1 MSRNDE
7 VADRF
12 EEFAAR
18 LEATGVEYK
27 PQSYRRAAE
36 NVRAHTESVESLVAG
51 DGEGVAAIEGVGEA
65 LAAKIVE
72 YVETGDIA
80 ELEELRAELPVE
92 MGALTNVEGVG
103 PKTVGTLY
111 DELGVEDLDD
121 LETAASEEWIREIG
135 GFGATSEEN
144 IRSGIE
150 FAREAN
156 ERSLLG
162 DARPLGEELKE
173 YVADG
178 ADGAVERCELAGSL
192 RRWRETIG
200 DVDLLVASDDPEAV
214 VERFTAWD
222 RAETVIEAGTSK
234 ASLRANGV
242 RMDLR
247 VVVPEEFGSA
257 LQYFTGSRD
266 HNIGVRNRAIERDLK
281 VNEYGVFD
289 VSERRSD
296 GPSDSSDDVSDG
308 EDPDAGERTDGSRTS
323 SDQRSDGRQRVGER
337 VAGETEAGMY
347 EAVGLPHIPPEL
359 REDSGEID
367 AAVAGEL
374 PDLVDADAARGDL
387 HVHTEWSDGKC
398 GIEEMIA
405 GAAEFGH
412 EYLAITDH
420 ASGPGIVAD
429 TGLSDDDLREQ
440 RDAIEDAAAAVDA
453 DIEVLRGVEANIDA
467 DGGVSVGERVL
478 DDLDLVVASPHSGL
492 DGDGT
497 DRIVAAIEH
506 PSVDVI
512 GHPTGRYLNR
522 RPGHELDFERVATA
536 AAEHGVAL
544 EVNAN
549 PQRLD
554 LSGGAVRTAIEA
566 GATIVIDTDAHRP
579 ANYELLRYGVHT
591 ARRGWAE
598 ADDVLNARDS
608 DGLRAFLAD

>member
-7 VADRF
+7 IADRF
-12 EEFAAR
+12 EEFADR

-36 NVRAHTESVESLVAG
+36 NVRAHPESVESLVADG
-51 DGEGVAAIEGVGEA
+51 GEGVEAIEGVGEA

-72 YVETGDIA
+72 YVEAGEIE
-80 ELEELRAELPVE
+80 ELEELRAELPVD
-92 MGALTNVEGVG
+92 MAALTSVEGVG

-121 LETAASEEWIREIG
+121 LEAAAREERIREIS

-144 IRSGIE
+144 ILAGIE
-150 FAREAN
+150 FARQAN

-162 DARPLGEELKE
+162 DARPLGEELLE

-178 ADGAVERCELAGSL
+178 ASGAVERCELAGSL

-200 DVDLLVASDDPEAV
+200 DVDLLVASDDPETV
-214 VERFTAWD
+214 VERFTDWD
-222 RAETVIEAGTSK
+222 RADTVIEAGTSK

-289 VSERRSD
+289 VA
-296 GPSDSSDDVSDG
+296 DVD
-308 EDPDAGERTDGSRTS
+308 DPDAS
-323 SDQRSDGRQRVGER
+323 QRVGKR
-337 VAGETEAGMY
+337 IAGETEARMY
-347 EAVGLPHIPPEL
+347 EAVDLPPIPPEL

-367 AAVAGEL
+367 AAAAGDL
-374 PDLVDADAARGDL
+374 PDLVELDALGGDL
-387 HVHTEWSDGKC
+387 HVHTDWSDGKYS
-398 GIEEMIA
+398 IEEMIA

-412 EYLAITDH
+412 EYVCITDH

-440 RDAIEDAAAAVDA
+440 RGAIEDAAAASGA
-453 DIEVLRGVEANIDA
+453 DIDVLRGVEANIDA
-467 DGGVSVGERVL
+467 DGGVSVDDEVL

-497 DRIVAAIEH
+497 DRIVTAIEH
-506 PSVDVI
+506 PHVDVI

-522 RPGHELDFERVATA
+522 RPGLELDFERVANA

-549 PQRLD
+549 PHRLD
-554 LSGGAVRTAIEA
+554 LSGGAVRTAIET
-566 GATIVIDTDAHRP
+566 GTTIVIDTDAHRP
-579 ANYELLRYGVHT
+579 ASYELLRYGVHT

-598 ADDVLNARDS
+598 TDDVLNTRDIE
-608 DGLRAFLAD
+608 GLRAFLAD

>member
-1 MSRNDE
+1 MSRNDA

-36 NVRAHTESVESLVAG
+36 NVRAHPESVESLVAG
-51 DGEGVAAIEGVGEA
+51 DGEGVEAIEGVGEA

-72 YVETGDIA
+72 YVETGEIE
-80 ELEELRAELPVE
+80 ELEELRAELPVD
-92 MGALTNVEGVG
+92 MAALTSVEGVG

-121 LETAASEEWIREIG
+121 LETAAREEKIREIS

-144 IRSGIE
+144 ILAGIE
-150 FAREAN
+150 FARQAN

-162 DARPLGEELKE
+162 DARPLGEELEE
-173 YVADG
+173 YVAGGVDE
-178 ADGAVERCELAGSL
+178 ANEAVERCELAGSL

-214 VERFTAWD
+214 VERFTDWG
-222 RAETVIEAGTSK
+222 RADTVIEAGTSK

-289 VSERRSD
+289 ISGVD
-296 GPSDSSDDVSDG
+296 
-308 EDPDAGERTDGSRTS
+308 DPDAG
-323 SDQRSDGRQRVGER
+323 QRVGER

-374 PDLVDADAARGDL
+374 PDLVDADAVRGDL
-387 HVHTEWSDGKC
+387 HVHTDWSDGKD

-405 GAAEFGH
+405 GAAAFGH

-420 ASGPGIVAD
+420 AAGSGIVAD

-453 DIEVLRGVEANIDA
+453 EIDVLCGVEANIDA
-467 DGGVSVGERVL
+467 DGAVSVGDGVL
-478 DDLDLVVASPHSGL
+478 DKLDLVVASPHSGL

-522 RPGHELDFERVATA
+522 RPGLELDFERVARA

-549 PQRLD
+549 PSRLD

-566 GATIVIDTDAHRP
+566 GATIAVDTDAHRP
-579 ANYELLRYGVHT
+579 ASYELLRYGVHT

-598 ADDVLNARDS
+598 AGDVLNARDF
-608 DGLRAFLAD
+608 DGLRAFLDNEA

>member
-1 MSRNDE
+1 MSRNDA

-12 EEFAAR
+12 EEFADR

-36 NVRAHTESVESLVAG
+36 NVRAHPESVESLVAG
-51 DGEGVAAIEGVGEA
+51 DGEGVEAIEGVGEA

-72 YVETGDIA
+72 YVETGEIE
-80 ELEELRAELPVE
+80 ELEEFRAELPVD
-92 MGALTNVEGVG
+92 MAALTSVEGVG

-111 DELGVEDLDD
+111 DELAIEDLDD
-121 LETAASEEWIREIG
+121 LETAAREEKIREIS

-144 IRSGIE
+144 ILAGIE
-150 FAREAN
+150 FAWQAN

-162 DARPLGEELKE
+162 DARPLGEELLE
-173 YVADG
+173 YVAGGVDE
-178 ADGAVERCELAGSL
+178 ANEAVERCELAGSL

-214 VERFTAWD
+214 VERFTDWG
-222 RAETVIEAGTSK
+222 RADTVIEAGTSK

-289 VSERRSD
+289 ISGVD
-296 GPSDSSDDVSDG
+296 
-308 EDPDAGERTDGSRTS
+308 DPDAG
-323 SDQRSDGRQRVGER
+323 QRVGER

-374 PDLVDADAARGDL
+374 PDLVDADAVRGDL
-387 HVHTEWSDGKC
+387 HVHTDWSDGKD

-405 GAAEFGH
+405 GAAAFGH

-420 ASGPGIVAD
+420 AAGPGIVAD

-453 DIEVLRGVEANIDA
+453 EIDVLCGVEANIDA
-467 DGGVSVGERVL
+467 DGAVSVGDGVL
-478 DDLDLVVASPHSGL
+478 DKLDLVVASPHSGL

-522 RPGHELDFERVATA
+522 RPGLELDFERVARA
-536 AAEHGVAL
+536 AAKHGVAL

-549 PQRLD
+549 PSRLD

-566 GATIVIDTDAHRP
+566 GATIAVDTDAHRP
-579 ANYELLRYGVHT
+579 ASYELLRYGVHT

-598 ADDVLNARDS
+598 AGDVLNARDF
-608 DGLRAFLAD
+608 DGLRAFLDNEA